1 MVLGVK
7 VLDSGCRKIKVEP
20 HLGDLEWVEGTFPTP
35 LGVVSIRHEKQVDG
49 KVKTFVNA
57 PSGVEVIQ

>member
-1 MVLGVK
+1 
-7 VLDSGCRKIKVEP
+7 
-20 HLGDLEWVEGTFPTP
+20 
-35 LGVVSIRHEKQVDG
+35 VVIIRHEKQVDG